1 MVFPAPERPFR
12 RITGND
18 CLRNL
23 HRSRIGAVM
32 MTETVLLGVFVAK
45 ARNFNRD
52 LLSAQCYVL
61 AHASGGARTQGAE
74 FFGADYCAGH

>member
-1 MVFPAPERPFR
+1 
-12 RITGND
+12 
-18 CLRNL
+18 
-23 HRSRIGAVM
+23 M